1 MAYMICKHPAV
12 RMDIMVP
19 QKYWPQLVGVI
30 QNTGCEYFKEDWMEL
45 PNGKDYILLRDVKAK
60 KTYYLGN
67 LLKALTGIEAGCE
80 DHEEKFYILIKP
92 RKKGKKHVQKIR
104 QEVYP
109 GSEGGNAGE
118 SGDLQP
124 GGTAE
129 AGGSGTEPDI
139 PGTDDICQFEMFA
152 DGEKVI
158 FGNPN
163 YQ

>member
-12 RMDIMVP
+12 RIDIMVP

-45 PNGKDYILLRDVKAK
+45 PNGKDYILLRDVKAEK
-60 KTYYLGN
+60 PWQIGN
-67 LLKALTGIEAGCE
+67 LMKVLSRIETETE
-80 DHEEKFYILIKP
+80 DVTEKFYVLIKP

-118 SGDLQP
+118 SGDLQS

-139 PGTDDICQFEMFA
+139 PGADDICQLEMFA

-158 FGNPN
+158 FDNPD